1 MEEQTYVT
9 GYFNPNKF
17 PISLNSPKIGVSTVL
32 APSAFVIDRQ
42 RVKINDPALEQF
54 VGPGRL
60 SRETSKVAVPI
71 RRIGTAAGAP
81 PPRSNPVT
89 PMPPSPKIVDQD
101 RRPNATTPI
110 SRGPGHAVITGGSRV
125 VNPDV
130 TAAGRPVVMGM
141 SIAEAEAKGYLGR
154 ARPERDN
161 LDRRSVIGT
170 SAPATRTQNSP
181 TAAPTTAPARSQA
194 SEFDALQNPQPDP
207 DLAALDAATIMPPA
221 PIKRQPAA
229 PVVPQSAPTAAAPV
243 LESASVGLPEPD
255 LGKVDIQE
263 TAEAVP
269 AAHAPAGVPTTYAN
283 MAQGTPVVVT
293 AGSKQ
298 VVGQFIAYSTKYGMP
313 EVMVNGRKMVRKILR
328 TATEEDMQ
336 AARDASA
343 PSNPRPV

>member
-17 PISLNSPKIGVSTVL
+17 PISLNSPKVGVSTVL
-32 APSAFVIDRQ
+32 PPSAFVMDRN

-71 RRIGTAAGAP
+71 RRIGTPAGAP
-81 PPRSNPVT
+81 VTKSNPVT
-89 PMPPSPKIVDQD
+89 PLPPSPRIVDQD

-130 TAAGRPVVMGM
+130 TANGRPVVMGM

-154 ARPERDN
+154 ARPEPDN
-161 LDRRSVIGT
+161 LDKRSIIGSNT
-170 SAPATRTQNSP
+170 PAVRAQNAGLPLPVPVANQGSEL
-181 TAAPTTAPARSQA
+181 A
-194 SEFDALQNPQPDP
+194 SLMNPQPDP
-207 DLAALDAATIMPPA
+207 DLAALDASAVMPPVQPVPA
-221 PIKRQPAA
+221 PKQAVTKPAEQAPRPVTESAPQGSSDLPDPIVDAPA
-229 PVVPQSAPTAAAPV
+229 PVQQPEQSQAPT
-243 LESASVGLPEPD
+243 G
-255 LGKVDIQE
+255 I
-263 TAEAVP
+263 
-269 AAHAPAGVPTTYAN
+269 PTTYAN

-298 VVGQFIAYSTKYGMP
+298 VVGQFISYSTKYGMP
-313 EVMVNGRKMVRKILR
+313 EVTVNGKKMVRKILR
-328 TATEEDMQ
+328 VASEEDIQ
-336 AARDASA
+336 SARNATA
-343 PSNPRPV
+343 PSSPRPV